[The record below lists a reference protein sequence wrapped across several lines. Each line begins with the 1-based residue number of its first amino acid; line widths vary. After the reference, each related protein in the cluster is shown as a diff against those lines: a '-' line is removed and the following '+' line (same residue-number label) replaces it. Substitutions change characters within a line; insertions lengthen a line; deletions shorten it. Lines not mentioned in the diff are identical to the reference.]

1 MNAQSISLL
10 PLLGTLVLLCGF
22 AMLLAG
28 GLVGRARR
36 ADQTIVDAFELG
48 GRMSLDP
55 VEVTGSALLRRRIE
69 ALCGLGLLKASGQG
83 MLVPDQAG
91 LTRSIARRKR
101 LGRVL
106 VLSGLVLVVAGAVLA
121 WPLIRL

>member
-1 MNAQSISLL
+1 MNGSSISLL
-10 PLLGTLVLLCGF
+10 PLLGTLVLVCGF
-22 AMLLAG
+22 AALLAG
-28 GLVGRARR
+28 VLAGRRRR
-36 ADQTIVDAFELG
+36 ADQTILDAFELG

-69 ALCGLGLLKASGQG
+69 ALRVLGLLKASGHG

-101 LGRVL
+101 LGRML
-106 VLSGLVLVVAGAVLA
+106 VLSGLVLSVAGAVLA
-121 WPLIRL
+121 WPLVRL